1 MSDPRADLEKAIGSL
16 PRTTAEIVAAEEK
29 GQIPTY
35 SKYPV
40 AVVSGRRSTVVD
52 AEGKRYLDLYGGHAV
67 ALPGHCHP
75 RVVAAITAQAQRL
88 LFYSQVVYNDVRAA
102 AVLAVAALGPVGL
115 RRIFVCNSGTEANE
129 TAMKLARKATGRR
142 RVVSLKDGFHGRT
155 IGSLAATGLGK
166 YRDPAY
172 PIPTEHDFVAY
183 GDLDEAAAA
192 IGPETA
198 AMILEPI
205 PSMGGIRVASK
216 AYFQGLRRLCTERG
230 ALLIFDEVQ
239 TGFGR
244 TGTLFAGEHFGVT
257 PDFITGAK
265 GAAGGIPAG
274 VVFVREDLAAKVKLG
289 EQGTTFGGGPI
300 ASAALAATAKVIVD
314 EDLPGN
320 ARRVG
325 AALCQALAGV
335 PGVVST
341 AGLGLMIGINLDRPA
356 KPVIAALVK
365 KGFLTGS
372 CESLPAQIRLLPP
385 LVLSDAEAATF
396 VVALRGVLAT
406 APAAAAPGAAAPAAT
421 APGRPT

>member
-1 MSDPRADLEKAIGSL
+1 MIKDWRDELEKAIGPL
-16 PRTTAEIVAAEEK
+16 PRTTTEIAALEEQ

-35 SKYPV
+35 SKFPI
-40 AVVSGRRSTVVD
+40 AVVTGRGCYVVD

-88 LFYSQVVYNDVRAA
+88 LFYSQVVHNDVRAV
-102 AVLAVAALGPVGL
+102 AVTAVAALAPKGL
-115 RRIFVCNSGTEANE
+115 RRVFVCNSGTEANE

-142 RVVSLKDGFHGRT
+142 RIVSLRDGFHGRT

-172 PIPTEHDFVAY
+172 PIPTEHDFVTY
-183 GDLDEAAAA
+183 GDLAEAEAA
-192 IGPETA
+192 IGPDTA

-205 PSMGGIRVASK
+205 PSMGGIRVAPK
-216 AYFQGLRRLCTERG
+216 EYFVGLRRLCAERG

-244 TGTLFAGEHFGVT
+244 TGTLFAGENFGVT
-257 PDFITGAK
+257 PDLITGAK
-265 GAAGGIPAG
+265 GAGGGVPAG

-300 ASAALAATAKVIVD
+300 ASASMAATARVIVD

-320 ARRVG
+320 ARIVG
-325 AALCQALAGV
+325 AGLRAALERV
-335 PGVVST
+335 PGVMAT
-341 AGLGLMIGINLDRPA
+341 AGLGLMIGVNLDRPA
-356 KPVIAALVK
+356 KPVIAALLAR
-365 KGFLTGS
+365 GFLTGS
-372 CESLPAQIRLLPP
+372 CEALPNQLRLLPP
-385 LVLSDAEAATF
+385 LVLTEAEGATF
-396 VVALRGVLAT
+396 VAALRAT
-406 APAAAAPGAAAPAAT
+406 LAPAAAAPHAS
-421 APGRPT
+421 